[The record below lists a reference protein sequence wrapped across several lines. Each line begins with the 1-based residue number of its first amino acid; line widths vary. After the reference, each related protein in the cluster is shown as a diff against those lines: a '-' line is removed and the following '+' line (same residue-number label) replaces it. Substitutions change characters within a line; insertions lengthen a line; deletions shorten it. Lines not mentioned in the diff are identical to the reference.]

1 VIVVTVKPRGR
12 GKLKPEVKEKLFRAL
27 RLGSYIETAANYAG
41 ITRQTLYN
49 WIDRGRK
56 EESPYHEFVKELDQV
71 MAEAELRDLAIIT
84 EAAKEQ
90 WQAAAWRLERRY
102 PDRWGRVD
110 RSVKQDGD
118 SALNTLAATIKESAE
133 LLAKGGQS

>member
-1 VIVVTVKPRGR
+1 MAAKPRGKS
-12 GKLKPEVKEKLFRAL
+12 KLTPEVKEKLFRAL

-56 EESPYHEFVKELDQV
+56 EESPYSEFVEELDQV
-71 MAEAELRDLAIIT
+71 LAEAELRDLAIIA

-90 WQAAAWRLERRY
+90 WQAAAWKLERRY

-110 RSVKQDGD
+110 RSAKQDSD
-118 SALNTLAATIKESAE
+118 SALNTLAAAIKESAE
-133 LLAKGGQS
+133 LLVKGGRS